1 MILSTPLLLTS
12 VLYIVDLVIFIY
24 LVFFLSFDYI
34 RPHQN
39 DQSVQTLVEVERDLL
54 YAQV

>member
-1 MILSTPLLLTS
+1 MILLTPLLLMS

-24 LVFFLSFDYI
+24 LVFILSFDYI
-34 RPHQN
+34 RPHLN